1 MTEQA
6 TPGAVQRSV
15 TVPLTQE
22 QAFELFVDRLDEWWP
37 KSGTHSLTK
46 SATFYLEG
54 REDGRWGEEDPDGD
68 YSPWGRVL
76 SVDRPRRI
84 VMAWQLTPDFA
95 YDPDPAKQTEVEVS
109 FEPEGAEATRVTL
122 EHRGFEV
129 WGEKAGAMRD
139 SVGSEGGWRELL
151 DLFAEAAAG

>member
-6 TPGAVQRSV
+6 TTGAVQQSV

-22 QAFELFVDRLDEWWP
+22 QAFELFVDRLNDWWP
-37 KSGTHSLTK
+37 KGGTHSLTK
-46 SATFYLEG
+46 AATFYLEA
-54 REDGRWGEEDPDGD
+54 REDGRWGEQDTDGE
-68 YSPWGRVL
+68 YRPWGRVL

-95 YDPDPAKQTEVEVS
+95 YDADPAKQTEVEVN
-109 FEPEGAEATRVTL
+109 FEPEGAEATKVTL

-129 WGEKAGAMRD
+129 WGEKGPAMRA

-151 DLFAEAAAG
+151 NSFAEVAAG